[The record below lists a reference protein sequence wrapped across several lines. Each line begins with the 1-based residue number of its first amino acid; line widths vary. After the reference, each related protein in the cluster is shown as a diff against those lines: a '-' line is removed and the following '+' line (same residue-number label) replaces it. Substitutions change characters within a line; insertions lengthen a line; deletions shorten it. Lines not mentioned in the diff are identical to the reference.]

1 MKNMIKHYLK
11 ALLITL
17 FFNSSLTSAEEYVWG
32 EDFEEGDIISAAT
45 FNQIFATLQKL
56 NRTPVDADLVGT
68 WRCSS
73 VHTSVSGMNTNGWV
87 TNDFIATLS
96 NAQLNM
102 TASSQ
107 ATSLGQA
114 YSFSTSNPSPL
125 IRFSNASVSSTGSY
139 MLYRNMLLM
148 KGVISNS
155 AVSKYLVNIMSD
167 DRFILTSLSDGG
179 NYPDVI
185 VCDSTTPLP
194 ASPTATVATNAQT
207 VVNVNWTDQSS
218 DETGFK
224 IYRRLSNQV
233 TETQLATAVTASPYV
248 DSTLTEGQTAFYSVS
263 AYNANGESAH
273 GHVVSA
279 TLDNI
284 KPTVSSHTP
293 TTNQQVATTNR
304 TASIIFSENVQVICP
319 ANQSSSYIH
328 CSTPGSGITAVGTS
342 GKTYAYIASVGSS
355 GLALSGNLVG
365 SAETLNAN
373 DTITV
378 TIHKEWIRDLNG
390 NHIDT
395 DYSYSFT
402 TGN

>member
-155 AVSKYLVNIMSD
+155 AVSKYLVMAET
-167 DRFILTSLSDGG
+167 ILT
-179 NYPDVI
+179 
-185 VCDSTTPLP
+185 
-194 ASPTATVATNAQT
+194 
-207 VVNVNWTDQSS
+207 
-218 DETGFK
+218 
-224 IYRRLSNQV
+224 
-233 TETQLATAVTASPYV
+233 
-248 DSTLTEGQTAFYSVS
+248 
-263 AYNANGESAH
+263 
-273 GHVVSA
+273 
-279 TLDNI
+279 
-284 KPTVSSHTP
+284 
-293 TTNQQVATTNR
+293 
-304 TASIIFSENVQVICP
+304 
-319 ANQSSSYIH
+319 
-328 CSTPGSGITAVGTS
+328 
-342 GKTYAYIASVGSS
+342 
-355 GLALSGNLVG
+355 
-365 SAETLNAN
+365 
-373 DTITV
+373 
-378 TIHKEWIRDLNG
+378 
-390 NHIDT
+390 
-395 DYSYSFT
+395 
-402 TGN
+402 